1 MHLTLKRL
9 ESPGS
14 GEVWW
19 GLVWRSRNILMEYRD
34 WVRGVWNRQRVD
46 QDGDKVWTVNKRLEN

>member
-9 ESPGS
+9 EAPGS

-19 GLVWRSRNILMEYRD
+19 GRVEEGRDILLERRRRRYGMGSSREVD
-34 WVRGVWNRQRVD
+34 WE
-46 QDGDKVWTVNKRLEN
+46 GDSSWTVKGD